1 MVDILLKYLG
11 RLNFAL
17 YGTFEGLIITDICT
31 NRLYKCIY
39 F

>member
-11 RLNFAL
+11 KLNFAL
-17 YGTFEGLIITDICT
+17 YGTFKDLIITNICADG
-31 NRLYKCIY
+31 LCKCIY